1 MAFPLRC
8 LIVDDNA
15 ISRLLLQQM
24 VRLMPN
30 LELVGTL
37 PDATQVLALLARQAV
52 DVLLLDV
59 EMPYLSGLELVRL
72 LGPAAPA
79 VVLVTAS
86 PEYAPQAAA
95 LRVADFLVKPFSYER
110 FGQAIGR
117 VQAREAGGNRWTLND

>member
-1 MAFPLRC
+1 MPAPLRC

-15 ISRLLLQQM
+15 VNRLLLQQM
-24 VRLMPN
+24 VRLTPG

-37 PDATQVLALLARQAV
+37 ADATQVVSLLARQPV

-59 EMPYLSGLELVRL
+59 EMPHLSGLELLRL
-72 LGPAAPA
+72 LGPRAPA

-86 PEYAPQAAA
+86 PEYAPEAAR
-95 LRVADFLVKPFSYER
+95 LHVADFLVKPFSYER

-117 VQAREAGGNRWTLND
+117 VQAGTALAGAG